1 MDKFDQLTNLFLDW
15 NSKINLSAIRDK
27 EQVEVKHI
35 KDSLEWAKIL
45 KNLVNKNSKIVD
57 IWTWSWFPLLPLAIS
72 FPDLNFTW
80 IESVRKKVN
89 AVNDIIEK
97 LNLKNVKVIWTRAE
111 DYKKEKFDILTAR
124 AVAYIDKLMKYS
136 YHLVKNWWYFVLF
149 KLNSKDEY
157 NDLLKVAKKYNL
169 KLILKHDYKLFP
181 DDVER
186 VIYVLEK
193 LAK

>member
-1 MDKFDQLTNLFLDW
+1 
-15 NSKINLSAIRDK
+15 
-27 EQVEVKHI
+27 
-35 KDSLEWAKIL
+35 
-45 KNLVNKNSKIVD
+45 
-57 IWTWSWFPLLPLAIS
+57 
-72 FPDLNFTW
+72 
-80 IESVRKKVN
+80 
-89 AVNDIIEK
+89 
-97 LNLKNVKVIWTRAE
+97 
-111 DYKKEKFDILTAR
+111 
-124 AVAYIDKLMKYS
+124 
-136 YHLVKNWWYFVLF
+136 VLF

>member
-1 MDKFDQLTNLFLDW
+1 MDKFDQLINLFLDW

-72 FPDLNFTW
+72 FPHLNFTW

-193 LAK
+193 L